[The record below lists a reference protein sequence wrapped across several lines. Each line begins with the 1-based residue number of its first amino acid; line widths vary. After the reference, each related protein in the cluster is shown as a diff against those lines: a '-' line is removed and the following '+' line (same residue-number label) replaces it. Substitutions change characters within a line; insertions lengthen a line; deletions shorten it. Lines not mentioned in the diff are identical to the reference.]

1 MGMIF
6 ARTPPTLPLE
16 GGGCSRGGVTRGGP
30 PGMLN
35 SMSDIVAVLPATLLA
50 PGESRRE
57 RPRSAMACSRAAAE
71 LPRVDVGEV
80 GRSPIPTPKAEPA
93 ARARYPGP
101 LPRVPP
107 RPPKPL
113 RPAWLP
119 WLELLRLK
127 PASAASA
134 RLEPGERSVPT
145 GVPSSEATV
154 SSSMRYVSFSCS
166 AAARSERSCSSAS
179 LSSLSCA
186 YSLPISRRAPPPPTS
201 PPSPSRAGAVPSR
214 SRGRE
219 KTSRA
224 ALASLRPE
232 PWSLR
237 WGCDENSSS
246 STTLVE
252 EVIPI
257 S

>member
-1 MGMIF
+1 MGMIL
-6 ARTPPTLPLE
+6 ARTPPTLPLD
-16 GGGCSRGGVTRGGP
+16 GGGCSCGGVTRGRP
-30 PGMLN
+30 PGMFNCMLN
-35 SMSDIVAVLPATLLA
+35 SMSDNVVVLPAMLLA

-71 LPRVDVGEV
+71 LPKDDVGEA
-80 GRSPIPTPKAEPA
+80 GRSPIPTPKAAPVV
-93 ARARYPGP
+93 RTRDPRP
-101 LPRVPP
+101 LPRVPRVPP

-145 GVPSSEATV
+145 GVVPSSEATV
-154 SSSMRYVSFSCS
+154 SSSMRYASFSCS

-201 PPSPSRAGAVPSR
+201 PPSPSRAAAVPSR
-214 SRGRE
+214 SRGGE
-219 KTSRA
+219 KTSRP
-224 ALASLRPE
+224 ALTSLRPE
-232 PWSLR
+232 PGS
-237 WGCDENSSS
+237 
-246 STTLVE
+246 
-252 EVIPI
+252 
-257 S
+257 

>member
-93 ARARYPGP
+93 ARARAIS
-101 LPRVPP
+101 RAT
-107 RPPKPL
+107 PKGAPK
-113 RPAWLP
+113 A
-119 WLELLRLK
+119 
-127 PASAASA
+127 AQAVAAS
-134 RLEPGERSVPT
+134 L
-145 GVPSSEATV
+145 ATV
-154 SSSMRYVSFSCS
+154 
-166 AAARSERSCSSAS
+166 A
-179 LSSLSCA
+179 
-186 YSLPISRRAPPPPTS
+186 
-201 PPSPSRAGAVPSR
+201 
-214 SRGRE
+214 
-219 KTSRA
+219 
-224 ALASLRPE
+224 
-232 PWSLR
+232 
-237 WGCDENSSS
+237 
-246 STTLVE
+246 
-252 EVIPI
+252 
-257 S
+257 